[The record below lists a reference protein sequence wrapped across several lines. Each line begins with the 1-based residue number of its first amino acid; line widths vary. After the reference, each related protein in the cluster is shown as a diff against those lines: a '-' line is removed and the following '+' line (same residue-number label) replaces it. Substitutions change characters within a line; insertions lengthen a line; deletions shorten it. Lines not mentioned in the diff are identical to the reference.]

1 MDHGC
6 CYDSKMAALSVLI
19 IPQCSGRFC
28 PTAFFFYKIAKTADM
43 SRVQMRS
50 SKQPDRKL
58 LLLWGLSEDGIH
70 CYGSLLPPT
79 VLKCELEGEES
90 YLKPT
95 CQPCFSY
102 KKYKQLDCI

>member
-28 PTAFFFYKIAKTADM
+28 PTAFFNKIAKRADM

-50 SKQPDRKL
+50 SKQPDGK
-58 LLLWGLSEDGIH
+58 LLLWGLSADGIH
-70 CYGSLLPPT
+70 CYGSLLLPT
-79 VLKCELEGEES
+79 VLECELEGEES
-90 YLKPT
+90 YVNPT

-102 KKYKQLDCI
+102 KKYKQLHCI